1 LDDRNL
7 VIDVIKYRTWNR
19 PSTLIILGFS
29 IITVQIFERAIEEFW
44 LSGLL
49 PKISGLDLPIFSLII
64 ALTIIF
70 QSFLLIILHSVPAAR
85 KREGLLRYR
94 LYVIATVI
102 QTFII
107 ILLILVS
114 FQVNLD
120 RTYSTNLILTI
131 VTHSYAASIIIIGM
145 LVYRF
150 IRSLLYSRSRIIMV
164 YTFAMIAICLNFSF
178 SLFYLQS
185 QLNVRPE
192 IITVYRDAYEAYY
205 NPSPP
210 ILSNA
215 YSFTGYVYFIL
226 AWFATILLLQ
236 YYSHRIGKI
245 RYWLIVSIPIIYFLS
260 QFIPTVL
267 DDLNIPRSFASS
279 LAFNFVLF
287 TFRAGGGIM
296 FGCAFFILS
305 KNVRIHDIHYF
316 LVFAGLGMM
325 LVFSSADFSSIGYA
339 QFPPFGVGSISYLV
353 VSSYLLF
360 MGLDSCSLRLANDG
374 TIRRTIQK
382 TMKEDELLKG
392 LAASQVEDSIAARVK
407 YLHQNLTQHF
417 QPNESS
423 SLSIHDEDIHDY
435 IREVLQEVKKTGKTG
450 TNGSE

>member
-1 LDDRNL
+1 MNDRNL
-7 VIDVIKYRTWNR
+7 STDAKYRLRSR
-19 PSTLIILGFS
+19 PFLLIILGFS
-29 IITVQIFERAIEEFW
+29 IIIVQIFERAIEEFW

-49 PKISGLDLPIFSLII
+49 PKISSLNLPLFSFII

-70 QSFLLIILHSVPAAR
+70 QSFLLIILHLVPAAQ

-94 LYVIATVI
+94 IYVVATAI
-102 QTFII
+102 QSIVI
-107 ILLILVS
+107 ILLILLS

-131 VTHSYAASIIIIGM
+131 VTLSYGTSIIIIGM

-150 IRSLLYSRSRIIMV
+150 IRSLLYSRSKIIMS

-185 QLNVRPE
+185 QLNARPE

-215 YSFTGYVYFIL
+215 YSLTGYAYFVL
-226 AWFATILLLQ
+226 AWIATILLLQ

-245 RYWLIVSIPIIYFLS
+245 RYWLIVSIPIFYFLS
-260 QFIPTVL
+260 QCIPAIL
-267 DDLNIPRSFASS
+267 DDLNVPRSFASS
-279 LAFNFVLF
+279 LAYNFVLF
-287 TFRAGGGIM
+287 TFKAGGGIM
-296 FGCAFFILS
+296 FGFAFFILS
-305 KNVRIHDIHYF
+305 KNVRTHDIHYF

-325 LVFSSADFSSIGYA
+325 IVFSSADFSSIGYA
-339 QFPPFGVGSISYLV
+339 QFPPFGIGSISYLV
-353 VSSYLLF
+353 VGSYLLF

-374 TIRRTIQK
+374 IIRRSIQK

-392 LAASQVEDSIAARVK
+392 LAASQLEDSISARVK
-407 YLHQNLTQHF
+407 YLHQNLTQQF

-423 SLSIHDEDIHDY
+423 LSIRDEEIHDY
-435 IREVLQEVKKTGKTG
+435 IREVLPEVKKTGKTDY
-450 TNGSE
+450 NSNE